1 MPWSRELNRLNPM
14 DWPKILYDLFG
25 TRFPIASQIAVTL
38 LGAALFGG
46 AWWVLAR
53 HARLSPS
60 LNPSQTASAPIG
72 LSPKPSEKEP
82 SETAEISS
90 QDELRILAKSYS
102 NEKTDG
108 IVIYLYNDRQT
119 GIAPSVLKVKDAA
132 SFDARKGWFREADTI
147 SALIARYPE
156 TKSGRVAKA
165 PHWEMTG
172 QSGTWLLRGKSQ
184 SNCIASIRRTP
195 TAADQAACSLAS
207 RS

>member
-72 LSPKPSEKEP
+72 
-82 SETAEISS
+82 
-90 QDELRILAKSYS
+90 
-102 NEKTDG
+102 
-108 IVIYLYNDRQT
+108 
-119 GIAPSVLKVKDAA
+119 
-132 SFDARKGWFREADTI
+132 
-147 SALIARYPE
+147 
-156 TKSGRVAKA
+156 
-165 PHWEMTG
+165 
-172 QSGTWLLRGKSQ
+172 
-184 SNCIASIRRTP
+184 
-195 TAADQAACSLAS
+195 QAAGVAHVVGDRGRSGHRAAARELS
-207 RS
+207 RDEHLRAVPEGEHRLLDRVEFQ